1 MQIPNEKKFFFF
13 YDDSSSIKI
22 APNTIEH
29 AYLAILNDELDV
41 AVQIFSKIDSPRAL
55 WGKILVDI
63 LKGYLPEFPTYFQIR
78 NFFEIDLDMLLKNEK
93 ISYVEQVLGSLDIL
107 STINQEIFKY
117 TARVMYVNRL
127 YSAALKYMNKSK
139 KIYYNDAELHF
150 MLAKYYLHVND
161 YEQAL
166 FYTEECL
173 KLIPDYYPAD
183 LMKQQIDEIL
193 V

>member
-1 MQIPNEKKFFFF
+1 MQIPNDKNFFFF
-13 YDDSSSIKI
+13 YEDSSFLKI
-22 APNTIEH
+22 VPNSIEH
-29 AYLAILNDELDV
+29 AYLAILNEELEV
-41 AVQIFSKIDSPRAL
+41 AANIFSKIDSPRAF

-63 LKGYLPEFPTYFQIR
+63 LKGYLPSFPTYFQIR

-93 ISYVEQVLGSLDIL
+93 ISYVEQILGSLDIL
-107 STINQEIFKY
+107 STINQEIYKY

-166 FYTEECL
+166 FYDEECL
-173 KLIPDYYPAD
+173 KLIPDYYPAI

>member
-1 MQIPNEKKFFFF
+1 MQIPNEKKIFFF

-22 APNTIEH
+22 EANSIEH

-63 LKGYLPEFPTYFQIR
+63 LKGYLPEFPTYFQ
-78 NFFEIDLDMLLKNEK
+78 IDLDMLLKNEK

-173 KLIPDYYPAD
+173 KLIPDYYPAH

>member
-1 MQIPNEKKFFFF
+1 MQIPNEKKIFFF
-13 YDDSSSIKI
+13 YEDSSSIKI
-22 APNTIEH
+22 APNSIEH
-29 AYLAILNDELDV
+29 AYLAIINEELDV
-41 AVQIFSKIDSPRAL
+41 AMKIFSQIDSPRAF

-63 LKGYLPEFPTYFQIR
+63 LKGYLPEFPTHLQIR

-93 ISYVEQVLGSLDIL
+93 ISYVEQALGSLEIL
-107 STINQEIFKY
+107 AAINQEIFKY

-166 FYTEECL
+166 LYTEECL
-173 KLIPDYYPAD
+173 KLIPDYYPAHM
-183 LMKQQIDEIL
+183 MKQQIDEIL

>member
-1 MQIPNEKKFFFF
+1 MQIPNEKKIFFF
-13 YDDSSSIKI
+13 YEDSSSIKI
-22 APNTIEH
+22 APNSIEH
-29 AYLAILNDELDV
+29 AYLAIINEELDV
-41 AVQIFSKIDSPRAL
+41 AMKIFSQIDSPRAF

-93 ISYVEQVLGSLDIL
+93 ISYVDQALGSLEIL
-107 STINQEIFKY
+107 AAIIQENFKY

-173 KLIPDYYPAD
+173 KLIPDYYPAHM
-183 LMKQQIDEIL
+183 MKQQIDEIL